1 MSLSTEEWSAILLS
15 LRVGVVAVGV
25 MLVPGVACGW
35 LLARRRFPG
44 RAIIDAAV
52 HLPLVLPPVV
62 VGYLLL
68 LSIGR
73 RGWMG
78 GWLYDHFG
86 VDLAF
91 TWKAA
96 AIASTVMG
104 FPLLV
109 RAVRLAIEAV
119 DPRLEDAALTLG
131 ARPIRVFFT
140 LTLPMAFPGVLAGM
154 VMAFARSLGEFGA
167 TIMVAG
173 NIVGVTRTIPLAIYS
188 EVQTPGGDAGALRLA
203 VIAILVSFLALLA
216 SEFLARRF
224 SRTAGGPT

>member
-78 GWLYDHFG
+78 GWLYEHFG
-86 VDLAF
+86 MDLAF

-173 NIVGVTRTIPLAIYS
+173 NIEGVTRTIPLAIYS

-203 VIAILVSFLALLA
+203 VIAIVVSFLALLA
-216 SEFLARRF
+216 SEFLVRRF
-224 SRTAGGPT
+224 SRTAGGST